1 MFDFYQNVIKK
12 NSNSC
17 HTLDLKNVI
26 KKYIYRINSQR
37 DVYYLIMGL
46 KKYQSVISM
55 DRWSR
60 IDRRKFG
67 HSCISVLRSC
77 AMCAVLRQIQR
88 WKQLQRRDT
97 RPLSVFRGQRKMK
110 NRPSYSRLLLYEI
123 SLAFALW
130 CWQDHLDRG
139 REKERRREKKRKK
152 ERERFF
158 GKFILTAWYFFFFLI
173 TL

>member
-1 MFDFYQNVIKK
+1 
-12 NSNSC
+12 
-17 HTLDLKNVI
+17 
-26 KKYIYRINSQR
+26 
-37 DVYYLIMGL
+37 
-46 KKYQSVISM
+46 M

-130 CWQDHLDRG
+130 CWEDHLDRG
-139 REKERRREKKRKK
+139 RERDEERKR
-152 ERERFF
+152 ERERE
-158 GKFILTAWYFFFFLI
+158 ILWKIYSHGLIFFLFSDCAEI
-173 TL
+173 FSSYLFSFVICIILIKESWDIPKNT